1 MSAARAT
8 RRDTAQSPSSR
19 HSQSSKARSP
29 EARSPHLLP
38 PIYNGTAT
46 SSAGHKLP
54 VCQPAQDGGW
64 SRFHSDCRQ
73 KHSTYLDWT
82 AVRTDTKT
90 GNIPKREKA
99 KSMTSFKDAE
109 EQEVAEYLENNK
121 DFLEAYILERVPAE
135 VLEKLLHK
143 KLKKTSVKPLTP
155 NHTPVMHCR
164 KPDACKKE
172 MFTDLVRVVQEQPSE
187 HAVLWRLAQ
196 HMSRAL
202 GADAHRLYKLYPDHT
217 TFVQFF
223 VQSQDDVRS
232 LVRAYTEQVRLVLEV
247 AKAGTCRRVS
257 RAENPR
263 IFPQTPVAL
272 FRSLGKN
279 VKQANH
285 VMYQPILTKTGKTAY
300 VLEMWRVKDRFKDVD
315 EEISSNFLVL
325 GSVAL
330 HYCNL
335 YLDKK
340 RERNMSDFLL
350 DVVKAIFEE
359 MDSLEKLIKRI
370 LQFAQRLVRA
380 DRASLFLVDY
390 RNSELV
396 STVFDLKYEPGQDR
410 DMEKKEIRMPINRGI
425 AGHVALSGKTMN
437 IPDAYSDHRF
447 NKEVDEATGY
457 KTTSILC
464 MPIKVRGR
472 VIGVVQM
479 VNKRN
484 GDPFDREDEEYFEL
498 FSTFFGLSLH
508 QAMLYD
514 TIRMKE
520 QKYRVALEVL
530 SYHNTCRDNEVLAML
545 ADKEPISINLND
557 YYLNPYKLSEFEK
570 CKSVIKMFSDLFGLA
585 NFDIVTLTR
594 FVLTVKKNYRTV
606 PYHNFDHGWTVAHTM
621 HVILENDE
629 QKRFNCKM
637 RLALFVA
644 CLCHDLDHRGYTNQY
659 MSETASP
666 LAAMYTTSTLEH
678 HHFNITVTILQQD
691 GHNIFSHISS
701 EDYKEILGYI
711 KHSILATDLAAFFPN
726 LAKIN
731 QLHEGDTPQFDWEI
745 QTHMELA
752 MAISMTAADLSASA
766 KPWCIQIKTV
776 NVIFEEFYDQG
787 DKERAAGREPI
798 PMMDRNKPEEQPSS
812 QVGFLSQICIPCY
825 SMLCHILPHT
835 RPMYVMALINLDR
848 WKDRADNINKSTLEF
863 SPIMTDFENS
873 ENTRAGHEN
882 EEKIKPETTREGIK
896 PKLKIRSE
904 LSPVTE
910 VVHDSLIWEDDDDA
924 EVALTE
930 GNQLHAG
937 GIWKDIDGDDWI
949 DEWINEE
956 GVVVQGRDVKP
967 IVDKDNRKKDDAAM
981 EVTSKP
987 SVVRQLFS

>member
-1 MSAARAT
+1 MSAARAAL
-8 RRDTAQSPSSR
+8 DTAQSPSSR

-38 PIYNGTAT
+38 PIYNGTST

-54 VCQPAQDGGW
+54 VCPPAQDGGW

-73 KHSTYLDWT
+73 KHSMYLDWT

-90 GNIPKREKA
+90 GNTPRREKA

-164 KPDACKKE
+164 KPDTCKKE

-202 GADAHRLYKLYPDHT
+202 GADAYRLYKLYPDHT

-644 CLCHDLDHRGYTNQY
+644 CLCHDLDHRGYTN
-659 MSETASP
+659 TK
-666 LAAMYTTSTLEH
+666 L
-678 HHFNITVTILQQD
+678 
-691 GHNIFSHISS
+691 
-701 EDYKEILGYI
+701 
-711 KHSILATDLAAFFPN
+711 
-726 LAKIN
+726 
-731 QLHEGDTPQFDWEI
+731 
-745 QTHMELA
+745 ELA

-848 WKDRADNINKSTLEF
+848 WKNRADNINKPTLEF

-873 ENTRAGHEN
+873 ENTRAGHKN

-956 GVVVQGRDVKP
+956 GVVVQGRDVKS
-967 IVDKDNRKKDDAAM
+967 IVDKDNRKKDDTAM

>member
-1 MSAARAT
+1 MIADDDGGLKET
-8 RRDTAQSPSSR
+8 TKSPTSR

-29 EARSPHLLP
+29 GARSPHLLP
-38 PIYNGTAT
+38 PIHNGTAT
-46 SSAGHKLP
+46 SSGHNLP
-54 VCQPAQDGGW
+54 VYQPAQDRSW
-64 SRFHSDCRQ
+64 SRFHSGCHQ
-73 KHSTYLDWT
+73 KHSMYLDWS
-82 AVRTDTKT
+82 AVRTDKKT
-90 GNIPKREKA
+90 RNIPKRDKA
-99 KSMTSFKDAE
+99 RSMTSFKDAE

-121 DFLEAYILERVPAE
+121 DFLDAYILERVPAE

-143 KLKKTSVKPLTP
+143 KLKRAYVKPSTP
-155 NHTPVMHCR
+155 YHRPEINCR
-164 KPDACKKE
+164 KPENCNKDI
-172 MFTDLVRVVQEQPSE
+172 FTDLLRVLQAEPNE
-187 HAVLWRLAQ
+187 HSVLWQLAEY
-196 HMSRAL
+196 MSRTV
-202 GADAHRLYKLYPDHT
+202 GVDAFRLYKLYPDHP

-223 VQSQDDVRS
+223 VESEDDVRS
-232 LVRAYTEQVRLVLEV
+232 LVRAYTDQVRLVLEV

-257 RAENPR
+257 RLENPR
-263 IFPQTPVAL
+263 IFPETPVAL

-285 VMYQPILTKTGKTAY
+285 VMYQPILAMNGKTAY
-300 VLEMWRVKDRFKDVD
+300 VIEMWRVKDKFRDID

-325 GSVAL
+325 GSLAL
-330 HYCNL
+330 HYCNM

-359 MDSLEKLIKRI
+359 MVLLDQLIKRI
-370 LQFAQRLVRA
+370 LEFAQRLVHA

-390 RNSELV
+390 RNFELV
-396 STVFDLKYEPGQDR
+396 STVFDLKYEPGHDR

-425 AGHVALSGKTMN
+425 AGHVALSGETMN

-447 NKEVDEATGY
+447 NREVDETTGY
-457 KTTSILC
+457 KTISILC
-464 MPIKVRGR
+464 MPIKVEGR

-484 GDPFDREDEEYFEL
+484 GDHFDREDEVSFEI

-508 QAMLYD
+508 HARLYD
-514 TIRMKE
+514 RIMRKE

-530 SYHNTCRDNEVLAML
+530 SYHNTCRENEVMAML
-545 ADKEPISINLND
+545 SDQEPISINLND
-557 YYLNPYKLSEFEK
+557 YYLDPYKFSEFEK
-570 CKSVIKMFSDLFGLA
+570 CKSVIKMFSNLFDLA
-585 NFDIVTLTR
+585 NFDISTLTR

-621 HVILENDE
+621 HVILENDFE
-629 QKRFNCKM
+629 KRFNYKM

-644 CLCHDLDHRGYTNQY
+644 CLCHDLDHRGYTNKY
-659 MSETASP
+659 MSEIASP

-731 QLHEGDTPQFDWEI
+731 QLHEGKAPNFDWEI
-745 QTHMELA
+745 QSHKELA

-766 KPWCIQIKTV
+766 KPWYIQIKTV
-776 NVIFEEFYDQG
+776 KVIFEEFYDQG

-798 PMMDRNKPEEQPSS
+798 PMMDRNKPDEQPSS

-825 SMLCHILPHT
+825 SILYHILPHT
-835 RPMYVMALINLDR
+835 RPMYIMALKNLER
-848 WKDRADNINKSTLEF
+848 WKDRADNIEKSKLDISFITSGSVTDEDSDITLLGDE
-863 SPIMTDFENS
+863 I
-873 ENTRAGHEN
+873 
-882 EEKIKPETTREGIK
+882 EEETTKLETKSEEIK
-896 PKLKIRSE
+896 PKLKIKDE
-904 LSPVTE
+904 LSPVGE
-910 VVHDSLIWEDDDDA
+910 VVHDSLSWE
-924 EVALTE
+924 EFEEELSESKKLQTS
-930 GNQLHAG
+930 
-937 GIWKDIDGDDWI
+937 GIWKDIDGATWI
-949 DEWINEE
+949 DEE
-956 GVVVQGRDVKP
+956 GVVVQRRDMKS
-967 IVDKDNRKKDDAAM
+967 IVNKENGEKDELLVGKM
-981 EVTSKP
+981 
-987 SVVRQLFS
+987 